1 MYKTEK
7 QGDEPCAE
15 TQKEKNQ
22 IEKMDPIV
30 GQSQFYLICFVPFKC

>member
-15 TQKEKNQ
+15 TQKEKESNWENGSHSRSVT
-22 IEKMDPIV
+22 ILFNMFGI
-30 GQSQFYLICFVPFKC
+30 I